1 MRIDSLVPGQQA
13 ARDVAPPPSVAA
25 RVLAGDVTNLTAGQQ
40 AAGTVLRTQG
50 TATLLEVLGQQ
61 LLVEGL
67 PRLPAGS
74 PVAVTLQSLV
84 PAPVLEVSPGLRS
97 AVSPLQPEV
106 GQEMI
111 ARVLQQ
117 LPNGHT
123 LINVKGVPLDA
134 TAPPGLQPGTE
145 LTLRVAQIQPQ
156 VVFHI
161 VENAPSVET
170 QAAQIIR
177 ANYAE
182 RVPLADSLVVLRQAL
197 AAVTAPENVEPPPV
211 SVAHL
216 QTVLDHLL
224 PEQPATAQEVAAF
237 VRDGGLQL
245 ETKLAQVSRD
255 GPAAAARVLDGDVKG
270 LVLRAL
276 RDVDAAAT
284 SSPQVQ
290 TLGAALTQH
299 LSHIETQ
306 QALNLLAH
314 LHGEA
319 LQLQFPVY
327 AGQGL
332 TTAFLSIEPDGSDS
346 GGAGGK
352 AGGRS
357 GFSVLFLLDLDNL
370 GRTRIDARFSGPSPR
385 VVFYLDGEESLQ
397 NVRAELPAFRQ
408 ALQAQGYQDVL
419 LAARPLTEMAADRRQ
434 KAEALALGVPA
445 GVHLVDVRA

>member
-1 MRIDSLVPGQQA
+1 MRIDSLAPGQQVT
-13 ARDVAPPPSVAA
+13 RDAAPPPSITA
-25 RVLAGDVTNLTAGQQ
+25 RVLSGDLPNLSAGQQ
-40 AAGTVLRTQG
+40 VAGTVLRTQG

-61 LLVEGL
+61 LLVDGL

-97 AVSPLQPEV
+97 AVSPLEPEV

-117 LPNGHT
+117 MPNGHT
-123 LINVKGVPLDA
+123 LISVKGVPLDA

-182 RVPLADSLVVLRQAL
+182 RVPLADSLGALRQAL
-197 AAVTAPENVEPPPV
+197 AAVMAPENVEPPPV

-216 QTVLDHLL
+216 QTVLDRLL
-224 PEQPATAQEVAAF
+224 PEQPATAKEVAAF

-255 GPAAAARVLDGDVKG
+255 SPAAAARVIDGDVKG

-276 RDVDAAAT
+276 HDVDTAGT
-284 SSPQVQ
+284 SSPIQ
-290 TLGAALTQH
+290 TLGTALTQH
-299 LSHIETQ
+299 LGHIETQ

-314 LHGEA
+314 LHGDA
-319 LQLQFPVY
+319 LQLQLPVHT
-327 AGQGL
+327 GQGL

-346 GGAGGK
+346 GGGGK

-370 GRTRIDARFSGPSPR
+370 GRTRIDAHFSGSSAR

-434 KAEALALGVPA
+434 QAEALALGVPA